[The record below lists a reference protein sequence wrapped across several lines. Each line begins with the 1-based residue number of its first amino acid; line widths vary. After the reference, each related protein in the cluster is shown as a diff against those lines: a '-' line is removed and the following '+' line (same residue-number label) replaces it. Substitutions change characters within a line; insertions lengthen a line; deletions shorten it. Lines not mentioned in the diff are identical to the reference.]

1 MTNIPFIYQY
11 EEKENE
17 RAAAGYGTFGYLIT
31 RIEETLYDQYGV
43 FYELYASDDPNTEY
57 WELLVEDVR
66 SGSLEPE
73 HVAYIFEKLEKKT
86 FAYDE
91 DEKEPDYTVH
101 KSIRNSVYAYPEKGV
116 AFARIPYFQDGS
128 IMSFD
133 CLFAVNDEKMR
144 VFLEGV
150 RPRLWEKSKRK
161 VTVFTDGDGGT
172 SREQEAIVREVQRS
186 QVIMNPLLKKEIYRS
201 IDQFFHSDKSF
212 YQTYDIPYKRGIL
225 LYGPPGNGKT
235 TLVKSIAGS
244 IDAPVAYWQI
254 TEFTSSETIEE
265 VFQAARRLAPA
276 VLVIEDID
284 SMPEDV
290 RSFFLNTLDG
300 ATSKE
305 GLFLIGTTNYPEE
318 IDPGLMNRAGRFDR
332 AYEIGLPDEE
342 LRLEY
347 MKMRGFGIFLSEG
360 EIKNAAKLSE
370 GFSFAQLGEL
380 YVSSA
385 LQWHQEGNH
394 HIETMVKDMTG
405 EQRKS
410 QRGSWMEKN
419 KVGFH

>member
-144 VFLEGV
+144 AFLEGV
-150 RPRLWEKSKRK
+150 RPRLWEKAS
-161 VTVFTDGDGGT
+161 
-172 SREQEAIVREVQRS
+172 
-186 QVIMNPLLKKEIYRS
+186 
-201 IDQFFHSDKSF
+201 
-212 YQTYDIPYKRGIL
+212 
-225 LYGPPGNGKT
+225 GK
-235 TLVKSIAGS
+235 
-244 IDAPVAYWQI
+244 
-254 TEFTSSETIEE
+254 
-265 VFQAARRLAPA
+265 
-276 VLVIEDID
+276 
-284 SMPEDV
+284 
-290 RSFFLNTLDG
+290 
-300 ATSKE
+300 
-305 GLFLIGTTNYPEE
+305 
-318 IDPGLMNRAGRFDR
+318 
-332 AYEIGLPDEE
+332 
-342 LRLEY
+342 
-347 MKMRGFGIFLSEG
+347 
-360 EIKNAAKLSE
+360 
-370 GFSFAQLGEL
+370 
-380 YVSSA
+380 
-385 LQWHQEGNH
+385 
-394 HIETMVKDMTG
+394 
-405 EQRKS
+405 
-410 QRGSWMEKN
+410 
-419 KVGFH
+419 